1 MCLWFTS
8 VVLKLQGYVDA
19 DLVND
24 VDQKK
29 KKVLLGL
36 YLLWVEQLYH
46 GLQISRRLLLCLL

>member
-19 DLVND
+19 DLAND
-24 VDQKK
+24 VDQK

-36 YLLWVEQLYH
+36 YLLWVELPYH
-46 GLQISRRLLLCLL
+46 GLQINRRLLLCLL